1 LKVDYSGCKTHKKW
15 RRWESL
21 LVGGD
26 QYSLDAKG
34 RVSFPA
40 KLREGLGESFVIV
53 RGLDR
58 YKCLWVYSEPE
69 WKILEDKMRA
79 LPISQ
84 SRDIQMFLYKDAESN
99 VVPDKQGRVL
109 IPAKL
114 REYAELN
121 REVLVFGVSTHVE
134 IWNSDIYGE
143 SYGNL
148 TPGAMAE
155 AMKALGF

>member
-1 LKVDYSGCKTHKKW
+1 LQEVGSV
-15 RRWESL
+15 

-34 RVSFPA
+34 RVNFPA
-40 KLREGLGESFVIV
+40 KLREGLGESFIIV
-53 RGLDR
+53 RGLDKN
-58 YKCLWVYSEPE
+58 KCLWVYSEAE

-79 LPISQ
+79 FPISQ
-84 SRDIQMFLYKDAESN
+84 SRDIQMFLYKDAEMD

-121 REVLVFGVSTHVE
+121 RDVLVFGVSSHVE
-134 IWNSDIYGE
+134 IWNSDIYNE
-143 SYGNL
+143 SYGKL
-148 TPGAMAE
+148 TPDVMAE